1 MSSLPVL
8 SELNDFNLMPQI
20 HGGGD
25 DGGGGLAGL
34 LEGLLDGLTGLM
46 EPGAL
51 SGLFGGILTLGYN
64 VHPLLV
70 HFPVALLTA
79 YLFTDILAVLRKSE
93 SLQTSAN
100 WLLYLGTLGALAA
113 VAAGLVAAQ
122 IVPHG
127 EEVHAI
133 MERHEFLGL
142 TVASLSVLL
151 SLWRFMAG
159 QTLASGMG
167 QGLNWFLGLLIGGC
181 LFFGADLGGT
191 MVYRYGVGV
200 QKLQDARQAEQHEHG
215 GQHESASNPA
225 ALQTHEQPASS
236 PVAPPAHEHS
246 ANTAPHTHEHSAN
259 TPPHTHAH

>member
-1 MSSLPVL
+1 MSSLSVL
-8 SELNDFNLMPQI
+8 SELYDFNLMPQI

-34 LEGLLDGLTGLM
+34 LEGLLDGLSGLM

-51 SGLFGGILTLGYN
+51 SGLFGGILAMGYN
-64 VHPLLV
+64 IHPLLV
-70 HFPVALLTA
+70 HFPVALLSA
-79 YLFTDILAVLRKSE
+79 FLFTDILAGLRKSQTLE
-93 SLQTSAN
+93 TSAT

-113 VAAGLVAAQ
+113 AAAGLVAAQ

-127 EEVHAI
+127 DEVHAI
-133 MERHEFLGL
+133 MNRHAFLGL

-167 QGLNWFLGLLIGGC
+167 RGLNWFLAIMIWGC

-191 MVYRYGVGV
+191 MVYQYGVGV

-215 GQHESASNPA
+215 GPHESASNP
-225 ALQTHEQPASS
+225 S
-236 PVAPPAHEHS
+236 APPAHEHS